1 MALEDL
7 QKLLKLTTA
16 DTLAPSSVEE
26 PEITHVASKETVI
39 PAVESQP
46 QIELNPDLLYAI
58 ERIEAGV
65 PLLFVTG
72 RAGTGKST
80 FVRHLL
86 GKETR
91 NVAVVAPTGVAALN
105 SKGQTIH
112 SFFKFKPQGP
122 VKQYVTEVS
131 DAKLY
136 RNLDLLIIDEVS
148 MVRADLLDAISD
160 FLSLNGKEPGM
171 PFGGTQVV
179 MVGDPFQLPPIVAR
193 GADLQAFI
201 DLGYRSPYFF
211 DAQCVKDLS
220 LEVVELSKVYRQE
233 DTHFIHLLECIRDG
247 EEFEDA
253 LEEINK
259 RCAERSPDD
268 RNFITLTTTRAAA
281 DAINRKKLLEL
292 KGKRI
297 RYQANIVGQVSDDLT
312 LPTELELAVGAQV
325 MFTQNNY
332 PRWVNGTLG
341 VVSDINEEFVS
352 VEVEKDEAVFT
363 YEVKRTSW
371 ESLDHYFDEGVSQVR
386 SRTVGTFTQFPL
398 MLAWAIT
405 IHKSQGKTLG
415 RVVIDL
421 GKGAFAPGQ
430 VYVALSRCRRV
441 EDITLA
447 RPIEWREIGADP
459 VIKEFWYNYR

>member
-1 MALEDL
+1 MALDDL
-7 QKLLKLTTA
+7 RKLLKLATA
-16 DTLAPSSVEE
+16 DTLAPSPVEE
-26 PEITHVASKETVI
+26 PVVTQVECEEAVI
-39 PAVESQP
+39 PAVETQP
-46 QIELNPDLLYAI
+46 LIDLNPDLLYAT
-58 ERIEAGV
+58 ERIQAGV

-86 GKETR
+86 QTETR

-112 SFFKFKPQGP
+112 SFFRFKPQGP
-122 VKQYVTEVS
+122 VHQYVTEIK

-160 FLSLNGKEPGM
+160 FLSLNGKEPGV

-179 MVGDPFQLPPIVAR
+179 MVGDPFQLPPIVSR

-201 DLGYRSPYFF
+201 DAGYRSPYFF
-211 DAQCVKDLS
+211 DAHCVKDLS
-220 LEVVELSKVYRQE
+220 LEVVELGKVYRQE
-233 DTHFIHLLECIRDG
+233 DPHFIHLLECIRDG

-259 RCAERSPDD
+259 RCGTVSGTA
-268 RNFITLTTTRAAA
+268 FITLTTTRAAA
-281 DAINRKKLLEL
+281 DAINRKKLAEL
-292 KGKRI
+292 KGRRLKYVARV
-297 RYQANIVGQVSDDLT
+297 AGELTDDLS

-325 MFTQNNY
+325 MFTQNNH

-341 VVSDINEEFVS
+341 IVKDLSEDAVT
-352 VEVEKDEAVFT
+352 VEVEKDGALFA

-371 ESLDHYFDEGVSQVR
+371 ESIGHYYDEGIAQVR

-415 RVVIDL
+415 RIVVDL

-430 VYVALSRCRRV
+430 VYVALSRCRRI
-441 EDITLA
+441 EDISLA

-459 VIKEFWYNYR
+459 VIKEFWYQYR